1 MNEGTG
7 QASVATGE
15 AITTATIAP
24 GHAAVQTYSNVDT
37 NQQNTNSA
45 DTATFSRESSTS
57 NTSDTADAPV
67 STEGKW
73 YLSEGVEGQ
82 GEAPE
87 WFKPGTFKT
96 VEAQAEGYAKLQA
109 HHQKSLG
116 GFTGAPEG
124 NYDLGLSEAASELG
138 IELNTDDP
146 TIAKFAELAKSNNMN
161 QETFTE
167 LLSLS
172 QMANHQATQESAEAV
187 INAVNENVDVQ
198 LAEFGEANKEQFV
211 QAVNMAANM
220 PGVSEKGLNDVLDGI
235 TTANGLKTFIDMV
248 NSSNPSSI
256 PATPGEA
263 TYNDHNSLRKKLA
276 EVKKMSGPARANAK
290 KALDEEYAKMFPG
303 NRSY

>member
-7 QASVATGE
+7 EASVATGE
-15 AITTATIAP
+15 ATATASVDTTP
-24 GHAAVQTYSNVDT
+24 QTQSNVDT
-37 NQQNTNSA
+37 GQV
-45 DTATFSRESSTS
+45 ATFSRESSTS
-57 NTSDTADAPV
+57 NTADTADTADAPV

-116 GFTGAPEG
+116 GFSGAPDG
-124 NYDLGLSEAASELG
+124 DYDLGLTEAASEVG
-138 IELNTDDP
+138 IELNSDDP

-198 LAEFGEANKEQFV
+198 LAEFGEANREQFV

-220 PGVSEKGLNDVLDGI
+220 PGVSEEGLNDVLDGI

-256 PATPGEA
+256 PATPGEV
-263 TYNDHNSLRKKLA
+263 TYNDHNSLRTKLA
-276 EVKKMSGPARANAK
+276 EVQKMSGPARASAQ
-290 KALDEEYAKMFPG
+290 KALDQEYAKMFPG

>member
-15 AITTATIAP
+15 ATATTSVDTTP
-24 GHAAVQTYSNVDT
+24 QTQSNVDT
-37 NQQNTNSA
+37 GQV
-45 DTATFSRESSTS
+45 ATFSRESSTS
-57 NTSDTADAPV
+57 NTADTTNTTDAPI

-73 YLSEGVEGQ
+73 YLSEGVEGK
-82 GEAPE
+82 GEIPE

-124 NYDLGLSEAASELG
+124 DYNLALNETASELG
-138 IELNTDDP
+138 IELNSDDP
-146 TIAKFAELAKSNNMN
+146 NIAQFAEFAKSNNMN

-167 LLSLS
+167 LLSMS

-198 LAEFGEANKEQFV
+198 LAEFGEQNKEKFV

-220 PGVSEKGLNDVLDGI
+220 PGVSEEGLNDVLDGI

-256 PATPGEA
+256 PSTPGEVS
-263 TYNDHNSLRKKLA
+263 YNDHNSLRTKLA
-276 EVKKMSGPARANAK
+276 EVKKMSGPARADAE
-290 KALDEEYAKMFPG
+290 KALNAEYAKMFPG

>member
-15 AITTATIAP
+15 ATATSS
-24 GHAAVQTYSNVDT
+24 VDTTSQTQSNVDT
-37 NQQNTNSA
+37 GQV
-45 DTATFSRESSTS
+45 ATFSRESSTS

-67 STEGKW
+67 SIEGKW

-116 GFTGAPEG
+116 GFSGAPDG
-124 NYDLGLSEAASELG
+124 DYDLGLTEAASELG
-138 IELNTDDP
+138 IELKTDDP
-146 TIAKFAELAKSNNMN
+146 TIAQFAELAKSNNMN

-198 LAEFGEANKEQFV
+198 LAEFGEANREQFV

-220 PGVSEKGLNDVLDGI
+220 PGVSEEGLNDVLDGI

-256 PATPGEA
+256 PATPGEVS
-263 TYNDHNSLRKKLA
+263 YNDHNSLRTKLA
-276 EVKKMSGPARANAK
+276 EVKKMSGPARVQAE
-290 KALDEEYAKMFPG
+290 KALNEQYSKMFPG

>member
-15 AITTATIAP
+15 ATATASVDTTP
-24 GHAAVQTYSNVDT
+24 QTQSNVDT
-37 NQQNTNSA
+37 GQV
-45 DTATFSRESSTS
+45 ATFSRESSTS

-116 GFTGAPEG
+116 GFSGAPDG
-124 NYDLGLSEAASELG
+124 DYDLGLTEAASELG
-138 IELNTDDP
+138 IELNSDDP
-146 TIAKFAELAKSNNMN
+146 TIAQFAELAKSNNMN

-220 PGVSEKGLNDVLDGI
+220 PGVSEEGLNDVLDGI

-263 TYNDHNSLRKKLA
+263 TYNDHNSLRTKLA
-276 EVKKMSGPARANAK
+276 EVKKMSGPARANAE
-290 KALDEEYAKMFPG
+290 KALYAEYSKMFPG